1 MTRKYIDRKN
11 QNDPKNDEWNIIVDS
26 NKDIDR
32 RNVFEAKTQK
42 IFLNSELEKNQTN
55 WDKTKDATR
64 NALDRAGNTSQYMK
78 YVNDHMTKQH
88 SEINRIKKLH
98 EKFNQEINLLQ
109 NNIPNNVNDTLD
121 KKKNSDKQNLYTLKH
136 SLLEEETAIGTY
148 LNQLRDEILRTEK
161 NLQTLDEQ
169 LQDVESRLAD

>member
-11 QNDPKNDEWNIIVDS
+11 QNEPNNDEWSSIVESNQDTDHQDDS
-26 NKDIDR
+26 EVTGR
-32 RNVFEAKTQK
+32 H
-42 IFLNSELEKNQTN
+42 IFLNSEPEPKQTN

-98 EKFNQEINLLQ
+98 EKFDQEINLLQ
-109 NNIPNNVNDTLD
+109 NNISNNVNDTLD
-121 KKKNSDKQNLYTLKH
+121 KKKNSDKRNLYTLKH
-136 SLLEEETAIGTY
+136 SLLEEKTAMVTH
-148 LNQLRDEILRTEK
+148 LNQLKDEILQTEK
-161 NLQTLDEQ
+161 NLQSLDEQ
-169 LQDVESRLAD
+169 LQDVESRLVD

>member
-11 QNDPKNDEWNIIVDS
+11 QNDLKNNEWNIIVDS

-109 NNIPNNVNDTLD
+109 NNISNNVNDTLD

-136 SLLEEETAIGTY
+136 SLLDEKTTIGTY